1 MKIPSL
7 NIFQNKL
14 HLALLLMGMVLTF
27 GIVGFKMIS
36 PEYTWIE
43 ALFMTVITVSTVGF
57 SEVHPSDEA
66 GKLFTVFLI
75 IMSISIYAYVVSVV
89 SEYIAHGRFFE
100 QRKKKKMQQKI
111 IHLEQHIIVCGY
123 GRNGRQAVDRLKS
136 YEKNCVV
143 IEMNDKIIE
152 ELESNGIICL
162 KGDATDDKVLMQAN
176 ILNAS
181 HLITAMPSD
190 ADNLF
195 VVLSARQ
202 LNPKLKIISRA
213 GKETSI
219 GKLKLAGADNI
230 IMPDKI
236 GGSHMASL
244 IVTPDLMEFVERLSI
259 EGKYSTNLEEV
270 AVNDLPKEFI
280 TKTLLDLD
288 VRKKTGCLVIGFKN
302 TQNEYIIYPDVQ
314 TVLEPNT
321 FIIVLGKPEQIRK
334 LHEVF

>member
-111 IHLEQHIIVCGY
+111 IHLEQNIIVCGY

-302 TQNEYIIYPDVQ
+302 TQNEYIINPDVH
-314 TVLEPNT
+314 TILEPNT
-321 FIIVLGKPEQIRK
+321 FIIVLGKPEQILK